1 MEDVFVPAENMLP
14 NVSGLAGPFGCLNN
28 ARYGISWGALGAA
41 EVIFRN
47 TFHINRIFIIYISRK
62 DKRCLL
68 DT

>member
-41 EVIFRN
+41 EVNVLKLRVLFE
-47 TFHINRIFIIYISRK
+47 
-62 DKRCLL
+62 DKEI
-68 DT
+68 